1 MNKLQFTKALS
12 AMAGSLTKTDVED
25 AWDTYQDLREQL
37 SGEKAVDDGIAG
49 DQMAQ
54 LTEMNTKERL
64 YWRTCLAEEGI
75 ELTPSQVDD
84 YLMIVELA
92 LEE

>member
-1 MNKLQFTKALS
+1 MNKIEFTKALS
-12 AMAGSLTKTDVED
+12 AMTDSLTKTDVED
-25 AWDTYQDLREQL
+25 AWDTYQDLVEQL
-37 SGEKAVDDGIAG
+37 SESEGIAG

-64 YWRTCLAEEGI
+64 YWRTCLSEEGV

-92 LEE
+92 LEA

>member
-1 MNKLQFTKALS
+1 MNKIEFTKALS
-12 AMAGSLTKTDVED
+12 VMTDSLTKTDVED
-25 AWDTYQDLREQL
+25 AWDTYQDLVEQL
-37 SGEKAVDDGIAG
+37 SESEGIAG

-64 YWRTCLAEEGI
+64 YWRTCLSEEGV

>member
-1 MNKLQFTKALS
+1 MNKIEFTKALS
-12 AMAGSLTKTDVED
+12 AMTDSLTKTDVED
-25 AWDTYQDLREQL
+25 AWDTYQDLVEQL
-37 SGEKAVDDGIAG
+37 SESEGIAG

-64 YWRTCLAEEGI
+64 YWRTCLSEEGV

>member
-1 MNKLQFTKALS
+1 MNKIQFTKALS
-12 AMAGSLTKTDVED
+12 AMTDSLTKTDVED
-25 AWDTYQDLREQL
+25 AWDTYQDLVEQL
-37 SGEKAVDDGIAG
+37 SESEGIAG

-64 YWRTCLAEEGI
+64 YWRTCLSEEGV

-92 LEE
+92 LEA

>member
-1 MNKLQFTKALS
+1 MNKIQFTKALS
-12 AMAGSLTKTDVED
+12 AMTDSLTKTDVED
-25 AWDTYQDLREQL
+25 AWDTYQDLIEQL
-37 SGEKAVDDGIAG
+37 SEPEGIAG

-64 YWRTCLAEEGI
+64 YWRTCLSEEGV

-92 LEE
+92 LEA